1 MKSTLKNMVIVLC
14 SITTITAAAVGYV
27 YKITKDPIAK
37 TKEDNISKSLQD
49 VLPKYETLDEP
60 VMMQVYPND
69 TEQIKIYKAKNGD
82 QIVGYAVES
91 YTSNGYA
98 GVVKLLVG
106 FDDKLVIN
114 KIAVISHGETPG
126 LGAKIANSEEPF
138 VVQFQGKDPGTFKLS
153 VKADGG

>member
-91 YTSNGYA
+91 
-98 GVVKLLVG
+98 
-106 FDDKLVIN
+106 
-114 KIAVISHGETPG
+114 
-126 LGAKIANSEEPF
+126 
-138 VVQFQGKDPGTFKLS
+138 
-153 VKADGG
+153 